1 MVHIRFAAGDGA
13 VEICTVCSKFVFMAA
28 NQFCV
33 DFVDAEVFT
42 QRCPQAARAEGLCF
56 GLVEQGGVEAH
67 HGHADL
73 VGRGVLRVGCGGNCR
88 QA

>member
-1 MVHIRFAAGDGA
+1 MRCLRQ
-13 VEICTVCSKFVFMAA
+13 ICFQAA

-42 QRCPQAARAEGLCF
+42 NDAPKLPEPKVLCF
-56 GLVEQGGVEAH
+56 GLVGQGGVEAH

-73 VGRGVLRVGCGGNCR
+73 VGCSVLCVGCGGNRR
-88 QA
+88 QAETVRAMVLVCHSK